1 LGKKATFKRPK
12 VLDAWRVGARK
23 PTTLQGTSTLVPGN
37 PFGEGLGKKATFKR
51 PKVLDAWRVSA
62 RKPTTLQ
69 GTSTLEGCSDLAL
82 IYLRTGMFINI
93 K

>member
-1 LGKKATFKRPK
+1 MRGGIKTGNPQRFKVQVRLFRGIPLGKVVRKKATFKRPK
-12 VLDAWRVGARK
+12 DLDAWRVG
-23 PTTLQGTSTLVPGN
+23 
-37 PFGEGLGKKATFKR
+37 
-51 PKVLDAWRVSA
+51 A